1 MGEVANPADKDHSL
15 EYDVNLVLD
24 VALGVDEDT
33 ICEVYELQHPQLRRI
48 MAMES
53 FKSQVENM
61 KKELQKDGMSFRIKA
76 RLQAEEYL
84 RTTFEM
90 IHNPDIDPKVRKDLI
105 EATVRWAGLDKPK
118 SEGEGGG
125 GGGFSVTINLGNAGE
140 QGTTIEGEV
149 KQ

>member
-1 MGEVANPADKDHSL
+1 MGEVANPAEKDHAA
-15 EYDVNLVLD
+15 EWDVNLVLD
-24 VALGVDEDT
+24 VALGVDDDT
-33 ICEVYELQHPQLRRI
+33 LCEVYELQYPQLKRI
-48 MAMES
+48 KAMDS
-53 FKSQVENM
+53 FNSQVEGM

-118 SEGEGGG
+118 TEDEGGKG
-125 GGGFSVTINLGNAGE
+125 SGFSVTINLG
-140 QGTTIEGEV
+140 QSVQDGTTIEGEV
-149 KQ
+149 T